1 MRRDHDA
8 AEGAAMKV
16 IASTDRAFKVMVKRI
31 TTRSNLQGGA
41 VETTVRTILS
51 AVARGGDQALVRY
64 TKKYDKVSLKPPQ
77 FRVSPEQVKEAY
89 YQIRKEE
96 GDALRYAAQR
106 IMAFHERQRSKTWM
120 YQDNGAT
127 LGQVVVPLDAV
138 GLYVPGGKAVYP
150 SSVLMCAIPAK
161 VAGVKR
167 VVMCTPASKVGI
179 SPYLLVAADIA
190 GVDEVYRIGGA
201 QAIAAMAYGTK
212 TIARVDKIV
221 GPGNIFVARAKR
233 LLYGTVDI
241 DMIAGPS
248 ELLVIAD
255 EAANP
260 VHVAADLLCEAEH
273 DEEARVYL
281 VTTSDRLAKE
291 VVRQVQDQLKRLNRM
306 KIVAKSL
313 ARYAVAFVV
322 ASMEEAIDLA
332 NDIAPEHLTLS
343 VDRPFDYL
351 EKVRHAGALFLGRY
365 TPPAVADYVAGPN
378 HVLPTGG
385 TARFFSPL
393 SFDDYVK
400 KSNIIAYSK
409 EELVKV
415 RDHLSRIAHM
425 EGLDAHAKSV
435 ESRQV

>member
-1 MRRDHDA
+1 
-8 AEGAAMKV
+8 MKV
-16 IASTDRAFKVMVKRI
+16 LMSSDRAFKAALRRV
-31 TTRSNLQGGA
+31 TSRSNLQGGK
-41 VETTVRTILS
+41 VEAAVRTILK
-51 AVARGGDQALVRY
+51 AVERGGDNAVIRY
-64 TKKYDKVSLKPPQ
+64 TKKFDRVSLKPVQ
-77 FRVSPEQVKEAY
+77 FRVGPQQIKEAY

-106 IMAFHERQRSKTWM
+106 IMAFHERQRTKTWM

-127 LGQVVVPLDAV
+127 LGQMILPLDAV

-150 SSVLMCAIPAK
+150 SSVLMAAIPAK

-167 VVMCTPASKVGI
+167 VVMCTPTPRGEM

-190 GVDEVYRIGGA
+190 GVDEVYRIGGV
-201 QAIAAMAYGTK
+201 QAIGALAYGTK

-221 GPGNIFVARAKR
+221 GPGNAFVTTAKR
-233 LLYGTVDI
+233 LLYGTVSL
-241 DMIAGPS
+241 DMVAGPS

-255 EAANP
+255 DDANAS
-260 VHVAADLLCEAEH
+260 HVAADLLCEAEH
-273 DEEARVYL
+273 DEDAQVYL
-281 VTTSDRLAKE
+281 VTTSERLAKN
-291 VVRQVQDQLKRLNRM
+291 VARLVQEQLKKM
-306 KIVAKSL
+306 KREKIISKSL
-313 ARYAVAFVV
+313 ARHAVAFIVS
-322 ASMEEAIDLA
+322 SMAEAIDLA

-343 VDRPFDYL
+343 VERPFDYL

-365 TPPAVADYVAGPN
+365 TPPAIADYVAGPN

-400 KSNIIAYSK
+400 KSNIIAYTK

-415 RDHLSRIAHM
+415 KDHVSRIAQM
-425 EGLDAHAKSV
+425 EGLDAHLKSV
-435 ESRQV
+435 ESRYL

>member
-1 MRRDHDA
+1 
-8 AEGAAMKV
+8 MKV
-16 IASTDRAFKVMVKRI
+16 LMSSDRAFKAALRRV
-31 TTRSNLQGGA
+31 TSRSNLQGGK
-41 VETTVRTILS
+41 VEAAVRTILK
-51 AVARGGDQALVRY
+51 AVARGGDNAVIRY
-64 TKKYDKVSLKPPQ
+64 TKKFDRVSLKPVQ
-77 FRVSPEQVKEAY
+77 FRVGPQQIKEAY

-106 IMAFHERQRSKTWM
+106 IMAFHERQRTKTWM

-127 LGQVVVPLDAV
+127 LGQMVMPLDAV

-150 SSVLMCAIPAK
+150 SSVLMAAIPAK

-167 VVMCTPASKVGI
+167 VVMCTPTPRGEM

-190 GVDEVYRIGGA
+190 GVDEVYRIGGV
-201 QAIAAMAYGTK
+201 QAIGALAYGTK

-221 GPGNIFVARAKR
+221 GPGNAFVTTAKR
-233 LLYGTVDI
+233 LLYGTVAL
-241 DMIAGPS
+241 DMVAGPS

-255 EAANP
+255 DDANAS
-260 VHVAADLLCEAEH
+260 HVAADLLCEAEH
-273 DEEARVYL
+273 DEDAQVYL
-281 VTTSDRLAKE
+281 VTTSERLAKN
-291 VVRQVQDQLKRLNRM
+291 VARLVQEQLKKM
-306 KIVAKSL
+306 KREKIISKSL
-313 ARYAVAFVV
+313 ARHAVAFIVS
-322 ASMEEAIDLA
+322 SMAEAIDLA

-343 VDRPFDYL
+343 VERPFDYL

-400 KSNIIAYSK
+400 KSNIIAYTK

-415 RDHLSRIAHM
+415 KDHLSRIAQM
-425 EGLDAHAKSV
+425 EGLDAHLKSV
-435 ESRQV
+435 ESRYL

>member
-1 MRRDHDA
+1 
-8 AEGAAMKV
+8 MKV
-16 IASTDRAFKVMVKRI
+16 ISSADRAFKATVKRI
-31 TTRSNLQGGA
+31 TSRSNLQGGA
-41 VETTVRTILS
+41 VETAVKTILN
-51 AVARGGDQALVRY
+51 AVKRRGDQALVRY
-64 TKKYDKVSLKPPQ
+64 TKKFDKVALKPPQ
-77 FRVSPEQVKEAY
+77 FRISPEQVKEAY

-127 LGQVVVPLDAV
+127 LGQVVMPLDAV

-167 VVMCTPASKVGI
+167 VVMCTPASKGGI

-212 TIARVDKIV
+212 TITRVDKIV
-221 GPGNIFVARAKR
+221 GPGNIFVATAKR

-260 VHVAADLLCEAEH
+260 SHVAADLLCEAEH

-281 VTTSDRLAKE
+281 VTTSDRLAKD
-291 VVRQVQDQLKRLNRM
+291 VVRQMQEQLKRLKRE
-306 KIVAKSL
+306 KIVAKSI
-313 ARYAVAFVV
+313 ARHAVALVV

-393 SFDDYVK
+393 SFDDYVRK
-400 KSNIIAYSK
+400 TNIIAYSK
-409 EELVKV
+409 EELTKVK
-415 RDHLSRIAHM
+415 DHLSRIAQM

-435 ESRQV
+435 ESRYQ

>member
-1 MRRDHDA
+1 MRWDHDA

-106 IMAFHERQRSKTWM
+106 VMAFHERQRSKTWM

-150 SSVLMCAIPAK
+150 SSVVMCA
-161 VAGVKR
+161 
-167 VVMCTPASKVGI
+167 PASKVGI

-221 GPGNIFVARAKR
+221 GPGNIFVATAKR
-233 LLYGTVDI
+233 LLYGRVDI

-351 EKVRHAGALFLGRY
+351 EKFRHAGALFLGRY

-415 RDHLSRIAHM
+415 KDHLSRIAQM